1 MELLEVTFNEEE
13 AQVGALNF
21 CECSL
26 QLYWDCSWLSWCG
39 WVVCW
44 RMLADT
50 SGWGWW
56 GCSAAAGQCAQPSV
70 LQPRPA
76 PPPPS
81 LHCSVSPRP
90 PARQHTAKNIFVPQ
104 KYFMWWSKS
113 VFSLQKSFHG
123 CILLSYGKELLQSSA
138 LGLCIKEQRAKY
150 EMSQH
155 SKLMLSTFLH
165 HDWVC

>member
-1 MELLEVTFNEEE
+1 
-13 AQVGALNF
+13 
-21 CECSL
+21 
-26 QLYWDCSWLSWCG
+26 
-39 WVVCW
+39 
-44 RMLADT
+44 MLADT

-90 PARQHTAKNIFVPQ
+90 PARQHTAKNIFVLQ

-123 CILLSYGKELLQSSA
+123 CILLSYGKELLQSS
-138 LGLCIKEQRAKY
+138 LGWFIHQRAK
-150 EMSQH
+150 
-155 SKLMLSTFLH
+155 SKIWNVPANTVTPSSLLCPVLLKTEKMLKWSDSGTRRAALYLTEGYAFISICKIMALKN
-165 HDWVC
+165 